1 MRIFSLDRTETSG
14 SDLCLWQRGGGTD
27 NDRLVRVLRGDD
39 DAADGGGADGVGRGG
54 TAQAGVPA
62 PPPVS
67 TDFLAT
73 EVRVNLVGGCLGL
86 SMTAWSG

>member
-1 MRIFSLDRTETSG
+1 MTEWP
-14 SDLCLWQRGGGTD
+14 LCVCGVQRGGGGSD

-39 DAADGGGADGVGRGG
+39 DAADDGGGAEGIGRGG

-73 EVRVNLVGGCLGL
+73 EVRANLRRLDL
-86 SMTAWSG
+86 STLALLC